1 MTIAYVNPPATR
13 ISRRAQLKTNYFFD
27 CNCDRCEKE
36 GAAME
41 SAEAVGPP
49 QTVKA
54 ASESDSC
61 ADRVAQAGEIL
72 KAGGYEEALCLL
84 LGDEDIDEHSSGGL
98 SQREHLGM
106 VAGTLGAAVPA
117 MVAEVCANQSLL
129 FCRQLSEAHLIQNV
143 WCVMFVC
150 RRMRALHCRC
160 ATTTR
165 PVRVLRQRR
174 WHSATTRQQ
183 RLFLPRHC
191 PHSILWR

>member
-1 MTIAYVNPPATR
+1 
-13 ISRRAQLKTNYFFD
+13 
-27 CNCDRCEKE
+27 
-36 GAAME
+36 ME

-72 KAGGYEEALCLL
+72 KAGDYEEALCLL

-129 FCRQLSEAHLIQNV
+129 FCRQLSETHQNE
-143 WCVMFVC
+143 CVVCHVC

-191 PHSILWR
+191 PRSILWR

>member
-1 MTIAYVNPPATR
+1 
-13 ISRRAQLKTNYFFD
+13 
-27 CNCDRCEKE
+27 
-36 GAAME
+36 ME

-72 KAGGYEEALCLL
+72 KAGDYEEALCLL

-129 FCRQLSEAHLIQNV
+129 FCRQLSETHQNKMCGV
-143 WCVMFVC
+143 SCMQAYEGLALSVRNDYQTGESAQAKAMALRYYEAAAPFFAASLPPLHPMAVRPLSSHSFV
-150 RRMRALHCRC
+150 
-160 ATTTR
+160 TR
-165 PVRVLRQRR
+165 LKHAGQAWLCSSPQIVQRNV
-174 WHSATTRQQ
+174 AG
-183 RLFLPRHC
+183 C
-191 PHSILWR
+191 